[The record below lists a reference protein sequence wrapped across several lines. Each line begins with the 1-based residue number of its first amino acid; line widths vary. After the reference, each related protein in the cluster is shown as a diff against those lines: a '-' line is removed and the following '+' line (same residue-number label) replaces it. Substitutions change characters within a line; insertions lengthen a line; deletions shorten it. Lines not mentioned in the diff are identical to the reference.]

1 MDKRLYIIL
10 AAVLFASC
18 ATQAKRNDAD
28 LAQLAEWYPGRYT
41 NGAQAQADARSGVKP
56 PHAALEVNIARIYAP
71 RISDFTYYVQESAA
85 DDPRRIF
92 TQRLV
97 SFKAVKNRGIVQSL
111 WTFAEPI
118 RWRDAHRNGDLFK
131 GMTSQDLKPMEG
143 CDLVWKKKAEKDAF
157 EASNDQAECR
167 VSSEAAGGMV
177 RLKLRAELN
186 PDELALS
193 EQSFDPSGR
202 LLQDEEAD
210 PFYRFLR
217 R

>member
-1 MDKRLYIIL
+1 MDKRSFVML
-10 AAVLFASC
+10 AASLFAAC
-18 ATQAKRNDAD
+18 ASGAKRSEVE
-28 LAQLAEWYPGRYT
+28 LAQLMEWYPGRYS
-41 NGAQAQADARSGVKP
+41 NVAQAEADARSGGR

-71 RISDFTYYVQESAA
+71 RISEFTFFVQESAA

-97 SFKAVKNRGIVQSL
+97 AFKFVKKRGIVQSL

-118 RWRDAHRNGDLFK
+118 RWRDAHRNTDLFK
-131 GMTSQDLKPMEG
+131 GMTSQDLKPMDG
-143 CDLVWKKKAEKDAF
+143 CDLLWKKTDGGF
-157 EASNDQAECR
+157 EAANEQAECR
-167 VSSEAAGGMV
+167 VSSESAGGMV

-186 PDELALS
+186 SDELALS
-193 EQSFDPSGR
+193 EQSFDAAGR
-202 LLQDEEAD
+202 LLQDAEAD

>member
-10 AAVLFASC
+10 AATLFASC
-18 ATQAKRNDAD
+18 ATEAKRNDAE
-28 LAQLAEWYPGRYT
+28 LAQLMEWYPGRYT
-41 NGAQAQADARSGVKP
+41 NVAQAQADARAAGK
-56 PHAALEVNIARIYAP
+56 PHAALEINIARIYAP
-71 RISDFTYYVQESAA
+71 RISDFTFYVQESAA

-92 TQRLV
+92 SQRLV
-97 SFKAVKNRGIVQSL
+97 SFKAVKNRGIVQTL

-118 RWRDAHRNGDLFK
+118 RWRDAHRNTDLFK
-131 GMTSQDLKPMEG
+131 GMTSQDLVPMEG
-143 CDLVWKKKAEKDAF
+143 CDLIWKKKETAF
-157 EASNDQAECR
+157 EAANDQAECR
-167 VSSEAAGGMV
+167 VSSEAVGGMV

-186 PDELALS
+186 SDELAWS

-202 LLQDEEAD
+202 LLRDEEAD